1 MEGKPMRTINV
12 VTGSDAF
19 ILTSAMSEKI
29 IEGLAS
35 FNEQEFRLTLTIH
48 WEEFRQPTQA
58 AGTLWFEYLLG
69 KSTPALPG
77 VEAVVPIVTP
87 GPECTTFLIVI
98 GAGHC
103 PAMNGAT
110 LIPPADCAPT
120 VRIMGKLLTVVLSW
134 H

>member
-58 AGTLWFEYLLG
+58 AGTLWFDYLLG

-87 GPECTTFLIVI
+87 GPECTTFLIVTP
-98 GAGHC
+98 G
-103 PAMNGAT
+103 N
-110 LIPPADCAPT
+110 
-120 VRIMGKLLTVVLSW
+120 VRIDYNGQANAHVWLSYYAEVPA
-134 H
+134 

>member
-1 MEGKPMRTINV
+1 MTTINV

-29 IEGLAS
+29 IQGLAS
-35 FNEQEFRLTLTIH
+35 FNGQEFRLTLTIH
-48 WEEFRQPTQA
+48 WEEFRQPTQT
-58 AGTLWFEYLLG
+58 AGTLWLEYLLG

-87 GPECTTFLIVI
+87 GPECTTFLIVTP
-98 GAGHC
+98 G
-103 PAMNGAT
+103 N
-110 LIPPADCAPT
+110 
-120 VRIMGKLLTVVLSW
+120 VR